1 VKPFKSYVVRTNE
14 ENQVTHQVEEVTE
27 SFLGE
32 GNTTIAV
39 EYSSI
44 NYKDMLG
51 LQTKG
56 GVIRNYPMIPGI
68 DLAGTI
74 ISSEDPSLSPG
85 DPVLITG
92 YKLGT
97 EHTGGFSEVARV
109 PSEWVV
115 KLPENLSAKEAMM
128 YGTAGFTAALSIAAL
143 EKNGMKVEDQPEILV
158 TGATGGVGSVATQ
171 ILRKL
176 GYENITATIRKDYQ
190 EESAK
195 EFGATKIWNITEN
208 ESNGR
213 PLNRREYKYVVD
225 TVGGD
230 LTADVLSK
238 VDEYGSVAISGNAG
252 GVKLNTTV
260 LPFIL
265 RGVNLLGIN
274 SVSTDMA
281 EREQLWNKLANEW
294 NIVAVLHHT
303 EIALQDIPETAAK
316 LKAGQHLGRTIIK
329 INGT

>member
-1 VKPFKSYVVRTNE
+1 MEPFKSYVVRANE
-14 ENQVTHQVEEVTE
+14 NNVVTHQIEEVTE

-32 GNTTIAV
+32 GNTLIAV

-51 LQTKG
+51 METKG
-56 GVIRNYPMIPGI
+56 GVIRTYPMIPGI

-74 ISSEDPSLSPG
+74 ISSEDPSFKPG
-85 DPVLITG
+85 DRVLVTG

-115 KLPENLSAKEAMM
+115 KLPENLSTKEAMM

-143 EKNGMKVEDQPEILV
+143 EKNGMRVEEQPEILI
-158 TGATGGVGSVATQ
+158 TGATGGVGSVAAQ

-176 GYENITATIRKDYQ
+176 GYKNITATIRKDYQ
-190 EESAK
+190 AEKAK
-195 EFGATKIWNITEN
+195 AFGATKIWDIN
-208 ESNGR
+208 EVTSNGR
-213 PLNRREYKYVVD
+213 PLNRREFKYVVD
-225 TVGGD
+225 AVGGD
-230 LTADVLSK
+230 LTADILSK

-252 GVKLNTTV
+252 GIKLNTTV

-274 SVSTDMA
+274 SVSTDMK
-281 EREQLWNKLANEW
+281 ERQFLWNKLANEW
-294 NIVAVLHHT
+294 NVTEELHYN
-303 EIALQDIPETAAK
+303 EIALDEVSETATK
-316 LKAGQHLGRTIIK
+316 IKAGAHLGRTIIK
-329 INGT
+329 IK